1 MKDYP
6 EHTRQTAGRSYV
18 RMSTVA
24 IVCVYI
30 KSRKY
35 LLSTRLIAASSRTAP
50 TMTAKI
56 SGSQV
61 RVDIPNTV
69 PAAGGCSVSVT
80 AIMIIKT
87 PTDAASTRFRS
98 GIISSRT
105 EAIGRAIGAEKRRT
119 LPTVQESGL
128 PAMIGE

>member
-6 EHTRQTAGRSYV
+6 EHTRQTARRSYV
-18 RMSTVA
+18 RLSTVA

-35 LLSTRLIAASSRTAP
+35 LLSTRLITASSRTAP

-69 PAAGGCSVSVT
+69 PAAGGFSVSVT

-87 PTDAASTRFRS
+87 PTDAANTRFRS
-98 GIISSRT
+98 GIISST
-105 EAIGRAIGAEKRRT
+105 MEAIGGRLGQSKGGPYQQCKKVAS
-119 LPTVQESGL
+119 QQ
-128 PAMIGE
+128 

>member
-1 MKDYP
+1 
-6 EHTRQTAGRSYV
+6 
-18 RMSTVA
+18 
-24 IVCVYI
+24 
-30 KSRKY
+30 
-35 LLSTRLIAASSRTAP
+35 
-50 TMTAKI
+50 
-56 SGSQV
+56 
-61 RVDIPNTV
+61 
-69 PAAGGCSVSVT
+69 VSVT

-105 EAIGRAIGAEKRRT
+105 EAIGRAIGAEQRRT